1 MATLGRQPF
10 KRSVERQTARKSVQD
25 STARLDQSIWMLF
38 LSVLAML
45 TVLDWFHGPRN
56 FFHGPSATATASNI
70 SSPCQPEFDSC
81 QNFAIHIREN
91 PQSENSVA
99 PIGEQRRDVVRAR
112 KSSSYA
118 SGDDH
123 STLRL
128 FRSTQGCHF

>member
-1 MATLGRQPF
+1 MATLGLNTLKA
-10 KRSVERQTARKSVQD
+10 KRRTANRSKMRASRKPANMDDLSP
-25 STARLDQSIWMLF
+25 SP

-45 TVLDWFHGPRN
+45 TVLDWFHRAG
-56 FFHGPSATATASNI
+56 
-70 SSPCQPEFDSC
+70 QLEFDSC

-123 STLRL
+123 SIAIALI
-128 FRSTQGCHF
+128 